1 MSTSSTALS
10 RGLGLASLALG
21 VPQVAAPDRFA
32 QAIGASGRGDARD
45 ATVAVGLRELTVG
58 LGLLGRRRSTPVYL
72 WARVA
77 GDVMDL
83 VLLGR
88 TLRSSGRGNPRTA
101 AATAATLGLT
111 AVDLHAARRAG
122 RAQTAQGAPTAEGA
136 PTAQD
141 AQTGKD
147 ARAGKGRGASSSALE
162 LTAAITVG
170 KPPQEVYDF
179 WRGLERLPTF
189 MHHLQSVEWTG
200 EGRTRW
206 TANAPVKKQVTWD
219 AELVD
224 DVPGEVIAWR
234 SLPGADIANEGS
246 VRFTPAPGDRGTEVR
261 VRLRYDLP
269 GGRAGALVAR
279 VLGEEPHQQVEDDL
293 RRFKQV
299 LETGEVVRSEGTPE
313 GSSARRHLFQH
324 PAQPLASS

>member
-1 MSTSSTALS
+1 MSTSSTAPSSTVLS

-21 VPQVAAPDRFA
+21 VPLVAAPDRVA

-77 GDVMDL
+77 GDAMDL

-88 TLRSSGRGNPRTA
+88 TLRSSGRGNPRTV
-101 AATAATLGLT
+101 AATAAVAGL
-111 AVDLHAARRAG
+111 ALVDLLAARRAG
-122 RAQTAQGAPTAEGA
+122 AAQAPSGAP
-136 PTAQD
+136 D
-141 AQTGKD
+141 TGT
-147 ARAGKGRGASSSALE
+147 GASSSALE
-162 LTAAITVG
+162 LTAAITVL

-189 MHHLQSVEWTG
+189 MHHLRSVEWTG

-206 TANAPVKKQVTWD
+206 TANAPVKKQVVWD
-219 AELVD
+219 AELVE

-234 SLPGADIANEGS
+234 SLPGADVANEGS

-313 GSSARRHLFQH
+313 GSSARRHLLQH
-324 PAQPLASS
+324 PAQPPASS